1 MNQKISGISPADT
14 ALGSEAGST
23 DHTKKQED
31 LQRAKE
37 LVNLHYEVKSRHASG
52 EVDEELRVS
61 RENVDRVLRELS

>member
-1 MNQKISGISPADT
+1 MTPGTGADDNDPA
-14 ALGSEAGST
+14 SEASGT